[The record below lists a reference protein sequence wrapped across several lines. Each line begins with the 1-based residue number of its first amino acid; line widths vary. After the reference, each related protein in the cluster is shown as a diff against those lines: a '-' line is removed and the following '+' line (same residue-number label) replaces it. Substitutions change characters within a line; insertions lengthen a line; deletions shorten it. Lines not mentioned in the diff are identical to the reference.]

1 MGRTTTLK
9 RRPQTDLIPYSTPFS
24 RQSGASIYT
33 PIASNI
39 PPPFCRQ
46 GNKYP
51 MREEIIRL
59 IPPDHKVYVEPFVG
73 SGAIFYNK
81 PPAEETILNDLDE
94 DTYQQHRILKIA
106 PITPRAYPTGLDNI
120 PSIKQFYAKTPKTV
134 AEKLIHAKI
143 ESCNGFSGSP
153 VSASYGIYRKANPVK
168 ILKHI
173 HHYKNRLNRN
183 TRILNQDYGEV
194 VRKYDSADTF
204 FFFDPPYEN
213 TRSIYG
219 YGEHKGFDFDRLLDV
234 LKGIRGRFLMTI
246 NDSPRIRKLFGEFTV
261 VPTKVYARWSRK
273 TKRANARKELIVM
286 NYSVEK

>member
-9 RRPQTDLIPYSTPFS
+9 RRPRIESS
-24 RQSGASIYT
+24 VA
-33 PIASNI
+33 NI

-59 IPPDHKVYVEPFVG
+59 IPKNHKVYVEPFVG

-94 DTYQQHRILKIA
+94 DTYQQHRLLKNA
-106 PITPRAYPTGLDNI
+106 PIAARSYPTGLDTI
-120 PSIKQFYAKTPKTV
+120 PDIKQFYGKTPKTA

-153 VSASYGIYRKANPVK
+153 VKASYGIYRKADPVK

-173 HHYKNRLNRN
+173 RHYKELLNRN
-183 TRILNQDYGEV
+183 TRILNEDYGEV
-194 VRKYDSADTF
+194 VRTYDSADTF

-219 YGEHKGFDFDRLLDV
+219 YGEHKGFDFDRLLAV

-246 NDSPRIRKLFGEFTV
+246 NDSPRMRKLFGEFTV

-273 TKRANARKELIVM
+273 TKRANARKELIVL
-286 NYSVEK
+286 NYSV